1 MKSLKIGICG
11 WGNVATGL
19 FKTINQNK
27 ELIKSKGKLDIE
39 ISVIGA
45 RRDNPKCNPGKIE
58 IVRDIFDVLDKEID
72 VVVELNNYINFFIK
86 NIKNISNNF
95 NLSWIT
101 FWIISSCSNN

>member
-1 MKSLKIGICG
+1 MKSLRIGICG

-45 RRDNPKCNPGKIE
+45 RR
-58 IVRDIFDVLDKEID
+58 
-72 VVVELNNYINFFIK
+72 K
-86 NIKNISNNF
+86 NQNDERYHGW
-95 NLSWIT
+95 LAAAARL
-101 FWIISSCSNN
+101 